1 MINSLPMKIYT
12 VIPFFSI
19 ENEVNTND
27 VKSFTIYDEA
37 YYYANA
43 ITDGKRYEI
52 VKSEIVKP
60 HIKSDI

>member
-1 MINSLPMKIYT
+1 MTNSLPMKIYT

-37 YYYANA
+37 YSYANA
-43 ITDGKRYEI
+43 ITDGRRYEI
-52 VKSEIVKP
+52 VENEL
-60 HIKSDI
+60 DETTY

>member
-37 YYYANA
+37 YSYANA
-43 ITDGKRYEI
+43 ISSGRQYEI
-52 VKSEIVKP
+52 VENEL
-60 HIKSDI
+60 DETTY

>member
-27 VKSFTIYDEA
+27 VKSFTTYDEA
-37 YYYANA
+37 YSYANA
-43 ITDGKRYEI
+43 ITDGRRYEI
-52 VKSEIVKP
+52 VENEL
-60 HIKSDI
+60 DETTY